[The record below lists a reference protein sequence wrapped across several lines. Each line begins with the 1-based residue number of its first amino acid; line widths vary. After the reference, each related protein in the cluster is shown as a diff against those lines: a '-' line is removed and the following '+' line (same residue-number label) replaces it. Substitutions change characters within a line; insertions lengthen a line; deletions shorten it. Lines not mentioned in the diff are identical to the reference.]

1 MAYVRKAEGMSKRFK
16 DWVQN
21 IGPLFEVTW
30 RLIRTFNRDY
40 ISTLPPN
47 RQCTVPLHYRVKQL
61 KLLPKQFRDK
71 VEDLR
76 DEMQDRFESLKRK
89 WREGTTSW
97 TFSWADFQWAA
108 TMVLTR
114 GVKCNGLK
122 LISDLRTE
130 FNDRIIPDPAISPRI
145 PGHDSVKVMH
155 LGSTKHLQYDGL
167 KKLPFVHILICWI
180 ILVPHI

>member
-1 MAYVRKAEGMSKRFK
+1 MET
-16 DWVQN
+16 
-21 IGPLFEVTW
+21 L
-30 RLIRTFNRDY
+30 LRDY
-40 ISTLPPN
+40 ISTLPPS
-47 RQCTVPLHYRVKQL
+47 RQCIIPLHYRVKQL

-122 LISDLRTE
+122 LIPDLRHE
-130 FNDRIIPDPAISPRI
+130 
-145 PGHDSVKVMH
+145 
-155 LGSTKHLQYDGL
+155 L
-167 KKLPFVHILICWI
+167 
-180 ILVPHI
+180 

>member
-1 MAYVRKAEGMSKRFK
+1 MSKRFK
-16 DWVQN
+16 DWVRN
-21 IGPLFEVTW
+21 WVRKINWVR
-30 RLIRTFNRDY
+30 RLSLIWTFDRDY

-61 KLLPKQFRDK
+61 KLLPKQFREK

-122 LISDLRTE
+122 LISDLRIE
-130 FNDRIIPDPAISPRI
+130 FYDQFGIVNFIHISSEIYRPDSA
-145 PGHDSVKVMH
+145 KVTH